1 MYSHQDTPADHGA
14 LRVSRATHTTSCR
27 GDMERF
33 FSGDECR
40 AEAEAG
46 AGAEAAVTSL
56 ALPAGSVV
64 LMDSRLLHG
73 GGAHT
78 ARLAAQG
85 GGEGDGDGAG
95 GAAAA
100 RVVFYFSFVSSRT
113 ASASY
118 LPIGSTYA
126 LRGEPGRTHPSPPP
140 RTLSLAPSP

>member
-1 MYSHQDTPADHGA
+1 
-14 LRVSRATHTTSCR
+14 
-27 GDMERF
+27 MERF

-64 LMDSRLLHG
+64 LMDSRLLHGGGAHTARLHG

-126 LRGEPGRTHPSPPP
+126 LRGEPGLIHPSPPP
-140 RTLSLAPSP
+140 LTLSLAPSP